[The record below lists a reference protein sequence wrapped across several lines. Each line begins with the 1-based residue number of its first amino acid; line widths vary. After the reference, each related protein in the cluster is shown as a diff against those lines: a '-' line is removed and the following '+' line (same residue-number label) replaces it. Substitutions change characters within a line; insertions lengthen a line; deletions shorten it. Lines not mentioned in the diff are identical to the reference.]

1 MINETKTSPTPVP
14 SEQEFRINP
23 IITLEEMKIRY
34 VQWVLARF
42 GGNKKAA
49 GDALGLSR
57 QSVHNI
63 LKAAGEK

>member
-1 MINETKTSPTPVP
+1 MQNGTENNGSAH
-14 SEQEFRINP
+14 SEEFRINP
-23 IITLEEMKIRY
+23 IVTLEEMKIRY
-34 VQWVLARF
+34 VKWVLARF